1 MLLEKAAFQTGLMLR
16 FIRGCPQAGFEV
28 SAEDEENRH
37 EGKDHARQPEIQY
50 EHGPDDKDCVET
62 SLEGIRHEARSQFRH
77 LINVLFHAVE
87 LLTHRRCFVV
97 VGGEAVHLLEDSQS
111 NAENEILHCA
121 RIDQC
126 PKARE
131 TQPGYID

>member
-1 MLLEKAAFQTGLMLR
+1 MLLKKATFQAGLLLR
-16 FIRGCPQAGFEV
+16 IIRGRSETGFEV
-28 SAEDEENRH
+28 LPEDEENRH

-111 NAENEILHCA
+111 NVENEILHCA
-121 RIDQC
+121 RIDQW
-126 PKARE
+126 PEARE
-131 TQPGYID
+131 TLPRHIA